1 MTLPVSFCPVT
12 AGAVAVGFGTLI
24 PTGGF
29 GEPCR
34 WPGEVVGADV
44 EGRALGVAVGRPA
57 VGVGVGFGVR
67 VGDGSAGTGEMAD
80 RVGGA
85 ADETVPVE
93 VADCAG
99 AVGAAADDPGAEPA
113 AAELTA
119 AELAGRSA
127 GFDEVLQAASAE
139 KAVIAMMILVRRAV
153 RIRRAIPHAA
163 TPGYW
168 SEPARASRA

>member
-1 MTLPVSFCPVT
+1 
-12 AGAVAVGFGTLI
+12 
-24 PTGGF
+24 
-29 GEPCR
+29 
-34 WPGEVVGADV
+34 
-44 EGRALGVAVGRPA
+44 
-57 VGVGVGFGVR
+57 
-67 VGDGSAGTGEMAD
+67 MAD

-85 ADETVPVE
+85 ADETAPAE
-93 VADCAG
+93 VAASDCAG
-99 AVGAAADDPGAEPA
+99 AVGAAAEDAGAEPA

-119 AELAGRSA
+119 ELAGWSA

-163 TPGYW
+163 TPGWW